1 MKKHTIILIVL
12 VSTLLLS
19 CSTTKILRSPVLVN
33 ELSDIQR
40 FEPISYIQIIKNS
53 NIQTYSDSL
62 SMVSKKII
70 TTVLDR
76 NKETIPITGELVV
89 SDIFLKDTLEKEIDY
104 LFYLSSKQKEKTL
117 PQLTP
122 VIDSLL
128 EANGKRFGLISMS
141 TGFTRAKYNYGL
153 QIVKGILVGILT
165 MGMYV
170 EVPVSANSSLSIMIV
185 DAKENNVAFF
195 NNSYLQDEEPIDSI
209 VINKQVQRIFNG
221 YFWEK

>member
-1 MKKHTIILIVL
+1 MNKQAIVLIVL

-19 CSTTKILRSPVLVN
+19 CSTTKFLRSPVLVN

-170 EVPVSANSSLSIMIV
+170 EVPVSANSNLSIMIV

-195 NNSYLQDEEPIDSI
+195 NSSYLQDEEPIDSI
-209 VINKQVQRIFNG
+209 VIEKQVQKIFNG

>member
-104 LFYLSSKQKEKTL
+104 LFYLSSKHSEKTL

-141 TGFTRAKYNYGL
+141 TGFTRAKYNFGL
-153 QIVKGILVGILT
+153 QIAKGILVGILT

-170 EVPVSANSSLSIMIV
+170 EVPVSANSNLSIMIV
-185 DAKENNVAFF
+185 DSKENNVAFF
-195 NNSYLQDEEPIDSI
+195 NSSYLQDEEPIDSI
-209 VINKQVQRIFNG
+209 VIEKQVQKIFNG

>member
-1 MKKHTIILIVL
+1 MSSEI
-12 VSTLLLS
+12 
-19 CSTTKILRSPVLVN
+19 
-33 ELSDIQR
+33 SDIQR
-40 FEPISYIQIIKNS
+40 FEPISNIQFIEKGNS
-53 NIQTYSDSL
+53 QTYSDSL
-62 SMVSKKII
+62 SLVSKNLISE
-70 TTVLDR
+70 VLNSYKDI
-76 NKETIPITGELVV
+76 IPITNNITIT
-89 SDIFLKDTLEKEIDY
+89 DIFLKDTLEKEIDY
-104 LFYLSSKQKEKTL
+104 LFYLSRLQKEKST

-128 EANGKRFGLISMS
+128 EANGKRFGLITMS

-153 QIVKGILVGILT
+153 QVAKGLLIGILT
-165 MGMYV
+165 MGMYI
-170 EVPVSANSSLSIMIV
+170 ETPVAANSAIQVMIV

>member
-1 MKKHTIILIVL
+1 M
-12 VSTLLLS
+12 
-19 CSTTKILRSPVLVN
+19 
-33 ELSDIQR
+33 
-40 FEPISYIQIIKNS
+40 
-53 NIQTYSDSL
+53 
-62 SMVSKKII
+62 
-70 TTVLDR
+70 
-76 NKETIPITGELVV
+76 
-89 SDIFLKDTLEKEIDY
+89 
-104 LFYLSSKQKEKTL
+104 
-117 PQLTP
+117 TP